1 MSDLNLV
8 LGFFSTTW
16 PVIFLYFSS
25 QSGLNLPLKWH
36 LKLNT
41 LEHVTF
47 QDISQRLAELI
58 FHWFVNGFS
67 EDKQQC

>member
-1 MSDLNLV
+1 MSDLNPM
-8 LGFFSTTW
+8 LGFFSTPW

-36 LKLNT
+36 LKWNT

-47 QDISQRLAELI
+47 QDISRLAELI
-58 FHWFVNGFS
+58 FHRFVNGFS
-67 EDKQQC
+67 EDIQQC